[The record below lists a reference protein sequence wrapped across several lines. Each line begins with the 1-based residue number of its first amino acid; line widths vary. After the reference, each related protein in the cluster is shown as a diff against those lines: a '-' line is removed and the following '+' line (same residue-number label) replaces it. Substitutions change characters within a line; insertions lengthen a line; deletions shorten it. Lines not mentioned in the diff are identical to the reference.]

1 MSDPMTLAI
10 ATAAAG
16 KAVEV
21 AGEPAREAVAALVR
35 RIRERFRG
43 DHLSEQ
49 ILEGAARDPDS
60 AERLAE
66 LDEAIAR
73 TRELD
78 PAFDEEVRALWDRV
92 RTDASASG
100 DGVTNVFNGRADK
113 VVQAR
118 DIHGGLHLG

>member
-16 KAVEV
+16 KVVEV

-60 AERLAE
+60 PERLAE